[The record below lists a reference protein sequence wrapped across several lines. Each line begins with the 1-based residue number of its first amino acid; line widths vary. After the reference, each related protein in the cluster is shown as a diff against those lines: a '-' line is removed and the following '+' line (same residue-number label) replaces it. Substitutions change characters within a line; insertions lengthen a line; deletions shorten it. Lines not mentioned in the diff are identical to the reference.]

1 MGQNNIFT
9 PVCHSVHRGGGAI
22 PAYIA
27 GGIPA
32 CLAGGLL
39 CRGVCCGGVPGSGG
53 VYLLPGGVWWRP
65 PGRLL
70 LRAVRIL
77 LECMLVL
84 MFICRFQQNFGVG
97 NLIDDE
103 VFFEIRTTGNY
114 TCNGTT
120 PVAMRRISDS
130 CTSVYFKDKDCDWVD
145 VLPKE
150 ELCYV
155 KCKCPDYPS
164 SCDGM
169 VIIHSEPGQ
178 LEWGI
183 CPLNLA

>member
-1 MGQNNIFT
+1 
-9 PVCHSVHRGGGAI
+9 
-22 PAYIA
+22 
-27 GGIPA
+27 
-32 CLAGGLL
+32 
-39 CRGVCCGGVPGSGG
+39 
-53 VYLLPGGVWWRP
+53 
-65 PGRLL
+65 
-70 LRAVRIL
+70 
-77 LECMLVL
+77 
-84 MFICRFQQNFGVG
+84 MFICRFQQNFRIG

-178 LEWGI
+178 FEWGI

>member
-1 MGQNNIFT
+1 M
-9 PVCHSVHRGGGAI
+9 P
-22 PAYIA
+22 
-27 GGIPA
+27 
-32 CLAGGLL
+32 
-39 CRGVCCGGVPGSGG
+39 CRGVCSVGGSALVGCLVLGCVSAPGGGGVPGGDP
-53 VYLLPGGVWWRP
+53 L
-65 PGRLL
+65 GRLL

-84 MFICRFQQNFGVG
+84 MFICRFQQNFRIG

-103 VFFEIRTTGNY
+103 VFFEIPTTGNY

-120 PVAMRRISDS
+120 PVAMRRQGDS
-130 CTSVYFKDKDCDWVD
+130 CTSIYFRDKDCHWVD

>member
-1 MGQNNIFT
+1 MPCGGCYPSMHCRWYPSMT
-9 PVCHSVHRGGGAI
+9 CRGCYPSMHCRWYPSMPCRGSAPRGG
-22 PAYIA
+22 
-27 GGIPA
+27 
-32 CLAGGLL
+32 
-39 CRGVCCGGVPGSGG
+39 VCSGGVPA
-53 VYLLPGGVWWRP
+53 PGGAWWRP
-65 PGRLL
+65 AGWLL
-70 LRAVRIL
+70 LRAVRYRIL

-84 MFICRFQQNFGVG
+84 MFICRFQQNFRIG

-103 VFFEIRTTGNY
+103 VFFEIQTTGNY

-120 PVAMRRISDS
+120 PVAMRRQGDS
-130 CTSVYFKDKDCDWVD
+130 CTSVYFKDKDCHWVD